1 MAKYNLSKREAKAQ
15 GIDRVKVSKSSSKSG
30 TSKSSGTSSY
40 SISPNIGGKFKFDSK
55 GATKAY
61 AQQASQIYDPQIA
74 QINAMRSLS
83 RSDLG
88 RAEVTNRKELGQRLT
103 SEIESIN
110 KRGAFFSGGALT
122 RESNIRDTYDQNL
135 ADTRSQFQMKDLG
148 YQGQQGQL
156 LTDKSNYIQNMVSGA
171 SNSAYSRWKDN
182 RDFLF
187 RVADTNYTNQM
198 NQQNTAFDQSYKLA
212 SLKKSGSG
220 GGGTNSDIFREA
232 AMTDITNAID
242 KSTGYADANKY
253 REVLLNYYKATGKQL
268 STGSTRGLI
277 SPTDPMRQALFSGT
291 YQDDNGGGA

>member
-1 MAKYNLSKREAKAQ
+1 MAKYNLSKKEAKAQ
-15 GIDRVKVSKSSSKSG
+15 GVARVKTSKSSSKSG
-30 TSKSSGTSSY
+30 TSKSSG
-40 SISPNIGGKFKFDSK
+40 SINPNIGGKFKFDTK

-61 AQQASQIYDPQIA
+61 EQQASQIYDPQIA

-83 RSDLG
+83 SSDLG

-156 LTDKSNYIQNMVSGA
+156 MTDKSNYIQNMVSGA

-187 RVADTNYTNQM
+187 RVADTNYTNQT
-198 NQQNTAFDQSYKLA
+198 NAQNTAFDQSYKLA
-212 SLKKSGSG
+212 SLNKSGGSG
-220 GGGTNSDIFREA
+220 GGGTSSDAFRAA
-232 AMTDITNAID
+232 AMTDISNAID
-242 KSTGYADANKY
+242 PKTGYADANKY
-253 REVLLNYYKATGKQL
+253 RSALLNYYSATGKQL

-291 YQDDNGGGA
+291 YQDDNGGGG